1 MKISRIFKAAAVL
14 SAAAV
19 LVSAAGCAD
28 TSWSFKSKNKTL
40 TAGEWIYY
48 TYSAQSD
55 AVSKI
60 QEEDK
65 DFDGKNFADKKIEK
79 KNAIDW
85 IMDEAKETVV
95 AHMTM
100 EKLIKDNK
108 VKVDDSTIS
117 MYESQYSYYYE
128 MAPDFYNKLGVSKE
142 SFLDINARYP
152 ALSQALFDYR
162 YGEGGPE
169 EVKTD
174 ELKKYFTDNYTQYYY
189 ISYSMTTTDEEGNK
203 SDVDDDTK
211 DDVTSNFAGYAKKL
225 NEGAT
230 TDEIDELY
238 KTDFSVDTAPSTS
251 KYEIL
256 DDSTISDDLKKEI
269 KALGEKKAT
278 VKQIDD
284 NYYLIYK
291 GSISELA
298 KDLESDDDDAE
309 VSRSTILH
317 NMKNDDYKKYLEKEQ
332 KKLKYETNDACLS
345 KYTVQRT
352 IDIVSQDS

>member
-19 LVSAAGCAD
+19 LISATGCAD

-48 TYSAQSD
+48 TYNAYSE

-60 QEEDK
+60 QEKDS
-65 DFDGKNFADKKIEK
+65 DFDGKNIADKKVEK

-85 IMDEAKETVV
+85 IADEAKETVV

-108 VKVDDSTIS
+108 VKVDDAVVS
-117 MYESQYSYYYE
+117 MYESQYSHYYE
-128 MAPDFYNKLGVSKE
+128 MATDFYNKLGVSEE

-169 EVKTD
+169 EVKAD

-189 ISYSMTTTDEEGNK
+189 ISYPVTTTDDEGNK
-203 SDVDDDTK
+203 SDIDDETMDEVTTK
-211 DDVTSNFAGYAKKL
+211 LAEYAKKL
-225 NEGAT
+225 NEGSKT
-230 TDEIDELY
+230 TDIDELY
-238 KTDFSVDTAPSTS
+238 KTDFEVEETPSTS
-251 KYEIL
+251 TYEIL
-256 DDSTISDDLKKEI
+256 DDSSISDDLKKEI
-269 KALGEKKAT
+269 KALDEKTAT
-278 VKQIDD
+278 VKRIDD
-284 NYYLIYK
+284 NFYLIYR

-298 KDLESDDDDAE
+298 KGLDSDDDE
-309 VSRSTILH
+309 TVSKSTVLH
-317 NMKNDDYKKYLEKEQ
+317 NMKNDEYKEYLEKEQ

-352 IDIVSQDS
+352 VDIVSQEN